1 MTATRSPS
9 IGHHGPM
16 TRGLLCFVATA
27 AVLLAGASAAR
38 ATTVTYTPA
47 CPKSLCAPE
56 LTVTATTGERNNLVF
71 SAGTGKRWLIEE
83 ATGVPLTGPT
93 DVCTAI
99 TPSVLDCAAAQLQVD
114 TGDENDTVTIT
125 DDTLGDANVRG
136 GNGDD
141 TLSSDAAATLDG
153 GAGNDVVRGGR
164 HDDRLV
170 CSTGLDVLDGGG
182 GQDALTFFDQSDT
195 AGPVAVDLTVG
206 TAARRGGIST
216 LASIEDVSTFCGTAS
231 VIGTDAAN
239 RITMDR
245 GIADGRG
252 GNDRIQG
259 NGILYGGDGD
269 DTIIGTRS
277 AGPTARCGPGRDIVT
292 PLNGPSRM
300 RLDPDCEALIPGTS
314 GLAARGIAIS
324 PTPTVTSRQIRFRVA
339 CTASGGCSG
348 SIAVPGLGD
357 AAVADFKIARNKGK
371 RISVP
376 RPASS
381 PIGQLVDE
389 TRRAAFTL
397 QGRARGRNVRAT
409 WEARLLGAKDRKP
422 LR

>member
-1 MTATRSPS
+1 
-9 IGHHGPM
+9 M
-16 TRGLLCFVATA
+16 TRGLLCLTATA
-27 AVLLAGASAAR
+27 AVLLAGANAAQ
-38 ATTVTYTPA
+38 ATTVTYKPA

-56 LTVTATTGERNNLVF
+56 LRVTASTGERNDLVF
-71 SAGTGKRWLIEE
+71 SAGTGK
-83 ATGVPLTGPT
+83 PLTGPA

-99 TPSVLDCAAAQLQVD
+99 TPSALDCTAATLQVD

-141 TLSSDAAATLDG
+141 TLSSATASTLDG
-153 GAGNDVVRGGR
+153 GAGNDVLRGGR

-170 CSTGLDVLDGGG
+170 FSTGLDVLDGGG
-182 GQDALTFFDQSDT
+182 GQDTLTYFDQSDT
-195 AGPVAVDLTVG
+195 GGPAAVDLTVG

-216 LASIEDVSTFCGTAS
+216 LASIEDVSTFGGTAS
-231 VIGTDAAN
+231 VIGTDGPN

-259 NGILYGGDGD
+259 NGILYGGEGD

-292 PLNGPSRM
+292 PLNGPSSM

-339 CTASGGCSG
+339 CTAAGGCSG
-348 SIAVPGLGD
+348 SIAVPGLGEG
-357 AAVADFKIARNKGK
+357 AIKDFKVAKGK
-371 RISVP
+371 GRRVSVP

-381 PIGQLVDE
+381 PIGQLVDD
-389 TRRAAFTL
+389 TRRAEFTL

-409 WEARLLGAKDRKP
+409 WEARLLSAKDRTP